1 MKDFEIK
8 ANFTDSQFK
17 AIMRVVD
24 AMGMTTSGF
33 VRHVLLHFVVDHE
46 DKVSRMIE
54 LTGRPETD
62 RD

>member
-8 ANFTDSQFK
+8 FSVTEWQYK

-24 AMGMTTSGF
+24 AMGMTVAGF
-33 VRHVLLHFVVDHE
+33 VRHVILHFIVDHE

-54 LTGRPETD
+54 LTARSENVQK
-62 RD
+62 

>member
-8 ANFTDSQFK
+8 ANFTDSQYK
-17 AIMRVVD
+17 AVMRVVE

-33 VRHVLLHFVVDHE
+33 VRHVILHYLVDHE

-54 LTGRPETD
+54 LTGRSD
-62 RD
+62 LGQK